1 MPLEFLELSIY
12 LDSPVLDTDNSE
24 LLKACG
30 TKVPDKVT
38 SSGNKMTVMFKT
50 DYSQKRKGFKA
61 TWKKIPSKIEGG
73 TIKTPNFPSNYPD
86 NVENKVSS
94 IFATGI
100 PYQGPMSMCIQMNN
114 SNKISSFVIH

>member
-1 MPLEFLELSIY
+1 MELFEALLFMIVTSFY
-12 LDSPVLDTDNSE
+12 GPSLLSLSSVLDTDNSE
-24 LLKACG
+24 LLRACG
-30 TKVPDKVT
+30 TKMPDKVT

-73 TIKTPNFPSNYPD
+73 TIKSPNFPSNYPD

-94 IFATGI
+94 IFVDRIRT
-100 PYQGPMSMCIQMNN
+100 PYQVPMYI
-114 SNKISSFVIH
+114 KL

>member
-1 MPLEFLELSIY
+1 MELSIY
-12 LDSPVLDTDNSE
+12 LDSPVLDTDNTE
-24 LLKACG
+24 LLRACG

-73 TIKTPNFPSNYPD
+73 TIKSPNFPSNYPD

-94 IFATGI
+94 ILASVDRI
-100 PYQGPMSMCIQMNN
+100 KPPYQVPMYI
-114 SNKISSFVIH
+114 KL